1 MKINIKRRSIIEW
14 SKIIPMIFPVMVA
27 AVGWMITSVNS
38 MQGDLI
44 DIKSK
49 MPALITP
56 QGVPTDS
63 PLSAA
68 ARAQLKEDLVGRI
81 QELDVRVR
89 LLEEKQKDK
98 H

>member
-1 MKINIKRRSIIEW
+1 
-14 SKIIPMIFPVMVA
+14 MIFPVMVA

>member
-1 MKINIKRRSIIEW
+1 MMNWANIV
-14 SKIIPMIFPVMVA
+14 PMVFPVLVA
-27 AVGWMITSVNS
+27 AVGWMITSVNA
-38 MQGDLI
+38 MQSDLI

-68 ARAQLKEDLVGRI
+68 ARAQLKEDLVTRI
-81 QELDVRVR
+81 QELEVRVR
-89 LLEEKQKDK
+89 LLEERTKERR
-98 H
+98 

>member
-1 MKINIKRRSIIEW
+1 MDFA
-14 SKIIPMIFPVMVA
+14 KIIPMIFPVLVA
-27 AVGWMITSVNS
+27 AVGWMISSVNN

-63 PLSAA
+63 PLSAE
-68 ARAQLKEDLVGRI
+68 ARNKMKEEINNKIGEI
-81 QELDVRVR
+81 NVRVR
-89 LLEEKQKDK
+89 ILEEHDKDRK
-98 H
+98 